1 MTAHPVPDPSAA
13 DAVAADAARGR
24 HPAAVVPEH
33 LLTDA
38 AAERRWRAR
47 FSATRIGFAD
57 PARDEPDRAVFVSNA
72 PGRYE
77 LFCWEV
83 SAGDQQ
89 VATDRPDG
97 TTSGMLT
104 PSGADLWWFDDTD
117 GDEFGR
123 WRRQPF
129 AAPPGA
135 GVEALAGVQPGY
147 PAGLELGRTVT
158 LAGFADDDGTRI
170 HAVLGEAAPTVAY
183 RHPTDGHVAALSRDE
198 NIWVLGH
205 SEHGDSRYPALRA
218 LDTGTGEVLAELDD
232 TPGKGLAGLEFS
244 PVPGDQRLL
253 VGHERRGRDELLIWD
268 VAAGSVTELDIDLPG
283 DLSGGFY
290 PDAAAVLVVQTH
302 AGRNR
307 LYRFDLDAGL
317 STELPHA
324 IGTISGA
331 LVRPDGEVWYRWS
344 SAAAPAQLRR
354 LTPAGVDETLL
365 LPPGEPAASSE
376 PVADV
381 WTPGPGGTIHS
392 LLARPREPNGAT
404 VFAVHGGPAGADED
418 AYQATRAAWLDAGFA
433 VVAVNYRGSTGYG
446 SVWRDALTERLG
458 HTELADIA
466 AVQDD
471 LAGQG
476 VIDPKRCVLS
486 GGSWGGF
493 LTLLGLGSQPERW
506 AAGVAAV
513 PVADYPAA
521 YADEMEPLRAY
532 DRALFGGSPDEK
544 PEAYRDSSPL
554 TYVDAVRVP
563 VLILAGAND
572 PRCPIRQIENYLD
585 ALAERGATY
594 AVYRFDAG
602 HGSMVIDEQLRQVA
616 TEIAFARA
624 ALADAN

>member
-1 MTAHPVPDPSAA
+1 MTAPRRSGPAATDGLAHRHPTAAVPD
-13 DAVAADAARGR
+13 R
-24 HPAAVVPEH
+24 
-33 LLTDA
+33 LLSKAT
-38 AAERRWRAR
+38 AEQRWRDR
-47 FSATRIGFAD
+47 FSATRIGLAD

-77 LFCWEV
+77 LFSW
-83 SAGDQQ
+83 D
-89 VATDRPDG
+89 VATGTQSVATERPDG
-97 TTSGMLT
+97 TTSGELT
-104 PSGADLWWFDDTD
+104 PSGEELWWFDDTA

-129 AAPPGA
+129 DAPPGSA
-135 GVEALAGVQPGY
+135 VDALPDVEPGY
-147 PAGLELGRTVT
+147 PAGLELGRTVR
-158 LAGFADDDGTRI
+158 LAGFVDDDGTRI
-170 HAVLGEAAPTVAY
+170 HAVLGEAAPTGVY

-198 NIWVLGH
+198 TIWVLGH

-218 LDTGTGEVLAELDD
+218 LDSGTGRVLAELDD

-268 VAAGSVTELDIDLPG
+268 VATGSVTELAIELPG
-283 DLSGGFY
+283 DLSGVFY
-290 PDAAAVLVVQTH
+290 PDASAVLVVQTH

-307 LYRFDLDAGL
+307 LYRFHLGAGVL
-317 STELPHA
+317 TELPHA
-324 IGTISGA
+324 SGTISGA
-331 LVRPDGEVWYRWS
+331 LVRPDGDVWYRWS

-354 LTPAGVDETLL
+354 LTPDGVDETLL
-365 LPPGEPAASSE
+365 LPPGEPAPGSE
-376 PVADV
+376 PVSDV
-381 WTPGPGGTIHS
+381 WTAGPGGQIHS

-404 VFAVHGGPAGADED
+404 VFTVHGGPAGADED
-418 AYQATRAAWLDAGFA
+418 AYQATRAAWLDAGFL

-446 SVWRDALTERLG
+446 SAWRDALTERIG

-471 LAGQG
+471 LADQG
-476 VIDPKRCVLS
+476 LIDPARCVLS

-493 LTLLGLGSQPERW
+493 LTLLGLGSQPDRW

-544 PEAYRDSSPL
+544 PDSYRDSSPL
-554 TYVDAVRVP
+554 TYIDAVRAP
-563 VLILAGAND
+563 VLILAGEND
-572 PRCPIRQIENYLD
+572 PRCPIRQIEHYLD
-585 ALAERGATY
+585 ALAERNATY

-602 HGSMVIDEQLRQVA
+602 HGSMVIDEQIRQVA
-616 TEIAFARA
+616 TEIAFARM
-624 ALADAN
+624 ALHLTG